1 MTLSA
6 LLSGSGNLI
15 KTGNGTLTLAE
26 LNNTYSGTT
35 TVVAG
40 ALRIEDNSNL
50 GRGAVTLDGGAL
62 EVTGTDMTVDNAFT
76 LTSSL
81 DLVANFALQQYTIT
95 VSADPVIGGT
105 ASGGGV
111 VSHGD
116 IVTLTASAEI
126 GYHFVNWTVSGT
138 PVSTDASYIFT
149 ATTDLDLV
157 ANFDLTPT
165 ATPTATPTQT
175 HTPTPTATSTA
186 TPTNTPTP
194 TATDVATATA
204 THTSVPTAT
213 STATATATH
222 TPTATPTVT
231 STATPAIPPVAVND
245 AGGSTEGKVVT
256 IAVLTNDADPAG
268 GGLMVTSIA
277 QPAHGVA
284 VIVEGNQL
292 ITYTP
297 AQDFHGTDSFAYT
310 VQDSN
315 GNTDTALVSI
325 VVSTRSATEGD
336 TQVGVVNVITTTQ
349 LSFPG
354 SQVSLAI
361 SLPPSVYTETLGV
374 KDIFYLAYTPSMT
387 TTDSMRTAPVG
398 FRFGNVF
405 FDLSAYLNDTRF
417 DEFHFGVPVTLTITY
432 DPALMD
438 GLEVETLT
446 LLYWNGTTWA
456 ADGITILARDA
467 VNHRLT
473 VRLAHLS
480 EFALFVQAP
489 TVIDPNTEPAQDQRA
504 YIPLIL
510 KETN

>member
-116 IVTLTASAEI
+116 IVTLTVSAET

-175 HTPTPTATSTA
+175 HTPTPTATSTGHA
-186 TPTNTPTP
+186 HQYTNADRDGCGHRHGDAYIGPDSDVYGHRHGD
-194 TATDVATATA
+194 AYTD
-204 THTSVPTAT
+204 S
-213 STATATATH
+213 
-222 TPTATPTVT
+222 
-231 STATPAIPPVAVND
+231 
-245 AGGSTEGKVVT
+245 
-256 IAVLTNDADPAG
+256 DADGDKYSHAC
-268 GGLMVTSIA
+268 
-277 QPAHGVA
+277 
-284 VIVEGNQL
+284 
-292 ITYTP
+292 
-297 AQDFHGTDSFAYT
+297 DST
-310 VQDSN
+310 GCCQ
-315 GNTDTALVSI
+315 
-325 VVSTRSATEGD
+325 
-336 TQVGVVNVITTTQ
+336 
-349 LSFPG
+349 
-354 SQVSLAI
+354 
-361 SLPPSVYTETLGV
+361 
-374 KDIFYLAYTPSMT
+374 
-387 TTDSMRTAPVG
+387 
-398 FRFGNVF
+398 
-405 FDLSAYLNDTRF
+405 
-417 DEFHFGVPVTLTITY
+417 
-432 DPALMD
+432 
-438 GLEVETLT
+438 
-446 LLYWNGTTWA
+446 
-456 ADGITILARDA
+456 
-467 VNHRLT
+467 
-473 VRLAHLS
+473 
-480 EFALFVQAP
+480 
-489 TVIDPNTEPAQDQRA
+489 
-504 YIPLIL
+504 
-510 KETN
+510 

>member
-1 MTLSA
+1 MGDATLALTGSDVTITQALALDSGTSGTISNTNAMTLSA

-116 IVTLTASAEI
+116 IVTLTVSAEI

-336 TQVGVVNVITTTQ
+336 TQVGVVKSSPLRN
-349 LSFPG
+349 S
-354 SQVSLAI
+354 
-361 SLPPSVYTETLGV
+361 PS
-374 KDIFYLAYTPSMT
+374 
-387 TTDSMRTAPVG
+387 R
-398 FRFGNVF
+398 
-405 FDLSAYLNDTRF
+405 
-417 DEFHFGVPVTLTITY
+417 
-432 DPALMD
+432 
-438 GLEVETLT
+438 
-446 LLYWNGTTWA
+446 A
-456 ADGITILARDA
+456 A
-467 VNHRLT
+467 
-473 VRLAHLS
+473 
-480 EFALFVQAP
+480 
-489 TVIDPNTEPAQDQRA
+489 
-504 YIPLIL
+504 
-510 KETN
+510 K